1 MSDQMDQAKSVDRL
15 EHEEVKLPVESM
27 IVEAP
32 TAEAALAKAATLWN
46 VRESDLVSEVLE
58 DTKRLFGLLG
68 KKVKARISTKAP
80 LMHLQ
85 ARNFADEVMRDAELE
100 LKATIGEDLTIN
112 LEGDDSAI
120 IIGKHG
126 ETLKALEFLANLI
139 YRIDQGLPKIRF
151 DCGGYRMRREASL
164 VRLARSVAREVAGK
178 RTSIS
183 LEPMSSWERRII
195 HMALQSNRS
204 ITTTSEGEEPMR
216 KIVVRPTGHS
226 DRRRN
231 FRRRRDGRDN
241 RSNRR

>member
-1 MSDQMDQAKSVDRL
+1 MSDHMDRADTDVR
-15 EHEEVKLPVESM
+15 EERQIPVEAM
-27 IVEAP
+27 TVEAP
-32 TAEAALAKAATLWN
+32 STEAALEKAASLWN
-46 VRESDLVSEVLE
+46 VKESDLALEVLE

-68 KKVKARISTKAP
+68 KKVKVRVSTKAP

-85 ARNFADEVMRDAELE
+85 ARNFLDEVMAEADLE
-100 LKATIGEDLTIN
+100 LKATIGDDLSID
-112 LEGDDSAI
+112 LEGEDSAI

-126 ETLKALEFLANLI
+126 ETLKALEFLTNLI
-139 YRIDQGLPKIRF
+139 YRTDQGLPKIRL
-151 DCGGYRMRREASL
+151 DCGGYRARREQSL
-164 VRLARSVAREVAGK
+164 VRLAKSVAREVAHK

-216 KIVVRPTGHS
+216 KIVVQPTGQQ

-231 FRRRRDGRDN
+231 FRKRRDRG
-241 RSNRR
+241 

>member
-1 MSDQMDQAKSVDRL
+1 MSDHMDLAKSVDRP
-15 EHEEVKLPVESM
+15 EREEIQLPVESM
-27 IVEAP
+27 IVEAA
-32 TAEAALAKAATLWN
+32 TTEAALEKVATLWN
-46 VRESDLVSEVLE
+46 VREGDLASEVLE

-68 KKVKARISTKAP
+68 KKVKVRISTKAP

-85 ARNFADEVMRDAELE
+85 ARNFADDVMHEADLD
-100 LKATIGEDLTIN
+100 LKASIGEDLTIN
-112 LEGDDSAI
+112 LEGEDSAI

-139 YRIDQGLPKIRF
+139 YRTDQGLPKIRF

-164 VRLARSVAREVAGK
+164 VRLAKSVAREVATK

-216 KIVVRPTGHS
+216 KIVVHPTGHS

-231 FRRRRDGRDN
+231 FRKRHDGRDS
-241 RSNRR
+241 RDNRR